1 MFWIKNATYKPLNDL
16 NFNKFHYYEIR
27 LSLKF
32 WHQGTAKNG
41 LRKNAK
47 REAPPLLWLVSRKVD
62 FDPQISTLRETNQR
76 RTVHNFWHWLVWY
89 NSSPKKFERRYK
101 VDLMYPLSL
110 FVIYALNWRKH
121 KNARHFLP
129 HWLQCQNQNW
139 SSRNSNTNFMTWVLS
154 STFVNFLIMSY
165 SNLISIL

>member
-110 FVIYALNWRKH
+110 FVIYALK
-121 KNARHFLP
+121 KAQKCTPFFT
-129 HWLQCQNQNW
+129 
-139 SSRNSNTNFMTWVLS
+139 S
-154 STFVNFLIMSY
+154 LITMSKPK
-165 SNLISIL
+165 LKL